1 MTRLIVK
8 SFQATLER
16 LSSRLNWVVIRIP
29 LDVPKL
35 WGTRG
40 RMRVKGEINGFAF
53 RTSLF
58 PTGQGDHM
66 MLVNKRMQSG
76 GKAVPGTVAQ
86 FRLEPDTEARV
97 VTVPAEL
104 KRALGEDRSLR
115 RWFDQLNY
123 STRKE
128 IADWIT
134 QVQSVEA
141 RLRRAE
147 QIAERLLA
155 TMEAERELPPILQV
169 AFARN
174 HRAREGWERMS
185 PSCRRMHLLG
195 IFYYR
200 NPEARA
206 RRVAKA
212 VQDAAKLAEKRRTTA
227 GFSPRSNALRR
238 FRERP
243 LP

>member
-1 MTRLIVK
+1 
-8 SFQATLER
+8 
-16 LSSRLNWVVIRIP
+16 
-29 LDVPKL
+29 
-35 WGTRG
+35 
-40 RMRVKGEINGFAF
+40 
-53 RTSLF
+53 
-58 PTGQGDHM
+58 

-115 RWFDQLNY
+115 RWFDRLNY

-134 QVQSVEA
+134 QVKSGEA

-155 TMEAERELPPILQV
+155 TWKPNANCRPFCRWRSSGTLAV
-169 AFARN
+169 GKDGSAC
-174 HRAREGWERMS
+174 HR
-185 PSCRRMHLLG
+185 
-195 IFYYR
+195 
-200 NPEARA
+200 RA
-206 RRVAKA
+206 GGCTCSVSSIIGTPKRA
-212 VQDAAKLAEKRRTTA
+212 LA
-227 GFSPRSNALRR
+227 GSPRC
-238 FRERP
+238 FRTP
-243 LP
+243 PS

>member
-1 MTRLIVK
+1 M
-8 SFQATLER
+8 
-16 LSSRLNWVVIRIP
+16 
-29 LDVPKL
+29 
-35 WGTRG
+35 
-40 RMRVKGEINGFAF
+40 KGEISGFAF

-58 PTGQGDHM
+58 PTGKGDHI

-115 RWFDQLNY
+115 RWFDRLNY

-134 QVQSVEA
+134 QVKSGEA

-155 TMEAERELPPILQV
+155 TWKPNANCRPFCRWRSSGTLAV
-169 AFARN
+169 GKDGSAC
-174 HRAREGWERMS
+174 HR
-185 PSCRRMHLLG
+185 
-195 IFYYR
+195 
-200 NPEARA
+200 RA
-206 RRVAKA
+206 GGCTCSVSSIIGTPKRA
-212 VQDAAKLAEKRRTTA
+212 LA
-227 GFSPRSNALRR
+227 GSPRC
-238 FRERP
+238 FRTP
-243 LP
+243 PS